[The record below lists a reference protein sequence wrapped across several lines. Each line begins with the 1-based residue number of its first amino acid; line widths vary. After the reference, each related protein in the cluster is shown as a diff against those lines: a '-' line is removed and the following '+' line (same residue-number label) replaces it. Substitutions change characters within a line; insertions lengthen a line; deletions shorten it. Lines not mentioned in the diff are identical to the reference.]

1 MTDDIIGAGLPQE
14 IIGAALPQE
23 IIGAALPRVEG
34 PLKVTG
40 HARYTADHHYPD
52 MLVAVPVCATVA
64 VGSVRHV
71 DCNAARGMPGVHAI
85 LTRES
90 IGNIA
95 RLPEKSRLKIDEKVP
110 PLQDDE
116 VRYYGQFVALVLA
129 DTFEQA
135 RDGARA
141 VRVDYAAA
149 APDVRMAMTPDG
161 EPEVATERGDPE
173 AAYDGAAVQVDE
185 TWCTP
190 IETHNPMELH
200 ATVARWEGDRLTV
213 HETTQAVVN
222 HRGVLAAMLQV
233 PEERVR
239 VVTTH
244 LGGGFGGK
252 LWPWTHSLLA
262 AQAARVAG
270 RPVKLVVTRQMMFR
284 NVGHRTNTQQR
295 IRLAAGADG
304 RLVSLRHDFIHHDS
318 RAGVSEESCG
328 EATGYLYATPNLRV
342 TAATCR
348 RDLGVNTAMRGPGVV
363 PGMFALESA
372 MNELADRLAMD
383 PLALRLVNDTAR
395 DESKD
400 VPFSSRHLRECLE
413 LGAERF
419 GWARRDPA
427 IGAMR
432 DGDTILGW
440 GMASAT
446 WPGTRTK
453 AQVSLSLHDD
463 GTVRVR
469 SATQDIGTGTYTVL
483 AQMAAH
489 ETGVD
494 IARVSVEIGDTDLP
508 PGPTSGGS
516 MATASLVPAVAMA
529 ARHAIRQLLDV
540 AGRLEEGGE
549 PRFAGGRVTPGGLA
563 FGEVLRRAGVE
574 RVEGQGISK
583 GSAADPRAKEV
594 SIRSFGAHFV
604 EVAWQPA
611 MARLAVRRVVSVID
625 GGKIVNARTARNQI
639 EGAVQMGV
647 GMALFEETHY
657 DARYGSPV
665 NGNLADYLVVT
676 HADAPAV
683 DVTFLDYP
691 DQALNE
697 YGARG
702 VGEIGLV
709 GVAPAI
715 TAAVYHATGKR
726 IRSLPVK
733 IEDLLG

>member
-1 MTDDIIGAGLPQE
+1 MSAD
-14 IIGAALPQE
+14 IIGAALPQDV
-23 IIGAALPRVEG
+23 IGAALPRVEG
-34 PLKVTG
+34 PLKVSG
-40 HARYTADHHYPD
+40 HARYTADHHFPD
-52 MLVAVPVCATVA
+52 MLVAVPVCATIA
-64 VGSVRHV
+64 VGTVRHI
-71 DCNAARGMPGVHAI
+71 DCNAARAMPGVRAI
-85 LTRES
+85 LTREN
-90 IGNIA
+90 IGHIA
-95 RLPEKSRLKIDEKVP
+95 RLPEKSRLKIDETVP

-129 DTFEQA
+129 DTFEAA

-141 VRVDYAAA
+141 VQVDYAAS
-149 APDVRMAMTPDG
+149 APDVRMEMAPDD
-161 EPEVATERGDPE
+161 EPEVVTERGDPE
-173 AAYDGAAVQVDE
+173 AAYEKAAAQVDE
-185 TWCTP
+185 TYRTP
-190 IETHNPMELH
+190 VETHNPMELH

-213 HETTQAVVN
+213 YETTQAVVN

-239 VVTTH
+239 VVTSY

-295 IRLAAGADG
+295 MRLAAGADG
-304 RLVSLRHDFIHHDS
+304 RLLSLRQDFLYHDS

-328 EATGYLYATPNLRV
+328 EATGYLYSTPNLRV
-342 TAATCR
+342 TGASCR

-363 PGMFALESA
+363 PGMYAVESA
-372 MNELADRLAMD
+372 MNELADRLGMD
-383 PLALRLVNDTAR
+383 PLALRLLNDTAR

-400 VPFSSRHLRECLE
+400 VPFSSRHLKECLE
-413 LGAERF
+413 LGARRF
-419 GWARRDPA
+419 GWERRDPG

-432 DGDTILGW
+432 DGATILGW

-446 WPGTRTK
+446 WPAMRTT
-453 AQVSLSLHDD
+453 AQVSISLHDD

-489 ETGVD
+489 EMGVD
-494 IARVSVEIGDTDLP
+494 IARVKVEIGDTDFP
-508 PGPTSGGS
+508 AGPVSGGS
-516 MATASLVPAVAMA
+516 MATASLVPAVVMA

-540 AGRLEEGGE
+540 AARLDPDGE
-549 PRFAGGRVTPGGLA
+549 PAFEGGRVMPGGLA
-563 FGEVLRRAGVE
+563 FGEVLRRAAVE
-574 RVEGQGISK
+574 VVEGQGISK
-583 GSAADPRAKEV
+583 GSSADPQAKAV

-604 EVAWQPA
+604 EVGWQPSI
-611 MARLAVRRVVSVID
+611 ARLAVRRVVSVID
-625 GGKIVNARTARNQI
+625 GGRIVNARTARNQI
-639 EGAVQMGV
+639 EGAVHMGV

-657 DARYGSPV
+657 DPRYGAPV
-665 NGNLADYLVVT
+665 NGNLADYLMVT
-676 HADAPAV
+676 HADAPDV

-691 DQALNE
+691 DTALNE

-733 IEDLLG
+733 IEDLLE

>member
-1 MTDDIIGAGLPQE
+1 MRDD
-14 IIGAALPQE
+14 
-23 IIGAALPRVEG
+23 IIGAALPRIEG
-34 PLKVTG
+34 PLKVSG
-40 HARYTADHHYPD
+40 HARYTADHHFPD
-52 MLVAVPVCATVA
+52 MLVAVPVCATIA
-64 VGSVRHV
+64 VGTVRHI
-71 DCNAARGMPGVHAI
+71 DCSAARAMPGVQAI
-85 LTRES
+85 HTKDT
-90 IGNIA
+90 IGHIA
-95 RLPEKSRLKIDEKVP
+95 RLPEKSRLQIDEKVP

-135 RDGARA
+135 RDAARV
-141 VRVDYAAA
+141 VRVEYAAQ
-149 APDVRMAMTPDG
+149 APDVRMDMAPDD
-161 EPEVATERGDPE
+161 EPEVVTERGDAE
-173 AAYDGAAVQVDE
+173 GAFAGSAVQVDE
-185 TWCTP
+185 TYRTP

-213 HETTQAVVN
+213 YETTQAVVN

-239 VVTTH
+239 VVTTY

-270 RPVKLVVTRQMMFR
+270 RPVKLVVTRQMMFC

-304 RLVSLRHDFIHHDS
+304 GLVSLQQDFIYHDS

-328 EATGYLYATPNLRV
+328 EATGYIYSAPNLRV
-342 TAATCR
+342 TGAACR
-348 RDLGVNTAMRGPGVV
+348 RDFGVNTAMRGPGVV
-363 PGMFALESA
+363 PGMYAVESA
-372 MNELADRLAMD
+372 MNELADRLGID
-383 PLALRLVNDTAR
+383 PVALRLRNDTAR

-400 VPFSSRHLRECLE
+400 VPFSSRHLRECIE
-413 LGAERF
+413 LGAEKF
-419 GWARRDPA
+419 GWSRRDPG

-432 DGDTILGW
+432 EGDTILGW

-446 WPGTRTK
+446 WPGQRTK
-453 AQVSLSLHDD
+453 AQVSVSLHDD
-463 GTVRVR
+463 GSVLVR

-494 IARVSVEIGDTDLP
+494 VDRIRVEIGDTDLP
-508 PGPTSGGS
+508 PGPVSGGS
-516 MATASLVPAVAMA
+516 MATASLVPAVIMA

-540 AGRLEEGGE
+540 AGRVLEGGE
-549 PRFAGGRVTPGGLA
+549 AGFDAGCVTPGGLPFA
-563 FGEVLRRAGVE
+563 DVLRRAGVE
-574 RVEGQGISK
+574 RVEGQGVSK
-583 GSAADPRAKEV
+583 GSSSDANAKDV

-604 EVAWQPA
+604 EVAWQPSI
-611 MARLAVRRVVSVID
+611 ARLAVRRVVSVID
-625 GGKIVNARTARNQI
+625 GGRIVNARTARNQI
-639 EGAVQMGV
+639 EGAVHMGV
-647 GMALFEETHY
+647 GMALFEQTHY
-657 DARYGSPV
+657 DPHNGAPV
-665 NGNLADYLVVT
+665 NGNLADYIVAT

-691 DQALNE
+691 DEALNA

-726 IRSLPVK
+726 IRSLPVS
-733 IEDLLG
+733 IEALLG

>member
-1 MTDDIIGAGLPQE
+1 MRDDIIGAP
-14 IIGAALPQE
+14 
-23 IIGAALPRVEG
+23 LPRIEG
-34 PLKVTG
+34 PLKVSG

-52 MLVAVPVCATVA
+52 MLVAVPVCATIA
-64 VGSVRHV
+64 VGTVRHI
-71 DCNAARGMPGVHAI
+71 DCGAARAMPGVHAI
-85 LTRES
+85 HTKDT
-90 IGNIA
+90 IGHIA
-95 RLPEKSRLKIDEKVP
+95 RLPEKSALQIDEKVP
-110 PLQDDE
+110 PLQDDA

-135 RDGARA
+135 RDAARA
-141 VRVDYAAA
+141 VRVQYAAET
-149 APDVRMAMTPDG
+149 PDVRMDMAPDDA
-161 EPEVATERGDPE
+161 PEVATERGDPE
-173 AAYDGAAVQVDE
+173 HAHGYAPVQLDE
-185 TWCTP
+185 TYRTP

-213 HETTQAVVN
+213 HETTQAVMN
-222 HRGVLAAMLQV
+222 HRGVLAAVLQV
-233 PEERVR
+233 PKEHVR
-239 VVTTH
+239 VISTY

-295 IRLAAGADG
+295 IRIAAGNDG
-304 RLVSLRHDFIHHDS
+304 RLVSLQQDFIYHDS

-328 EATGYLYATPNLRV
+328 EATGYIYASPNLRV
-342 TAATCR
+342 TGAACR
-348 RDLGVNTAMRGPGVV
+348 RDFGVNTAMRGPGVV
-363 PGMFALESA
+363 PGMYAVESA
-372 MNELADRLAMD
+372 MNELADRLDMD
-383 PLALRLVNDTAR
+383 PVALRLLNDTAR
-395 DESKD
+395 DESEN
-400 VPFSSRHLRECLE
+400 VPFSSRHLRQCLE
-413 LGAERF
+413 LGAEKF
-419 GWARRDPA
+419 GWPRRDPG

-432 DGDTILGW
+432 EGDTILGW

-446 WPGTRTK
+446 WPGMRGK
-453 AQVSLSLHDD
+453 AQVSVSLCDD
-463 GTVRVR
+463 GTVLVR

-494 IARVSVEIGDTDLP
+494 VGRIKVEIGDTDLP
-508 PGPTSGGS
+508 PGPVSGGS
-516 MATASLVPAVAMA
+516 MATASLVPAVIMA

-540 AGRLEEGGE
+540 AARVVEGDAAYTE
-549 PRFAGGRVTPGGLA
+549 GRVTPGDVA
-563 FGEVLRRAGVE
+563 FGDVLRRAGVE
-574 RVEGQGISK
+574 RVEGQGVSK
-583 GSAADPRAKEV
+583 GSSSDAHAKEV

-611 MARLAVRRVVSVID
+611 IARLAVRRVVSVID
-625 GGKIVNARTARNQI
+625 GGRIVNARTARNQI
-639 EGAVQMGV
+639 EGAVHMGV
-647 GMALFEETHY
+647 GMALFEHTHY
-657 DARYGSPV
+657 DPRSGAPV
-665 NGNLADYLVVT
+665 NGNLADYIVVT

-691 DQALNE
+691 DTALNE

-715 TAAVYHATGKR
+715 TAAVHHATGKR
-726 IRSLPVK
+726 IRSLPVR

>member
-1 MTDDIIGAGLPQE
+1 MNGD
-14 IIGAALPQE
+14 

-34 PLKVTG
+34 PLKVSG
-40 HARYTADHHYPD
+40 HAKYTADHHHPG

-64 VGSVRHV
+64 VGTIRHI
-71 DCNAARGMPGVHAI
+71 DCHAARAMPGVRAI
-85 LTRES
+85 LTRGT
-90 IGNIA
+90 IGHIA
-95 RLPEKSRLKIDEKVP
+95 RLPDRSRLQIDEKVP

-135 RDGARA
+135 RD
-141 VRVDYAAA
+141 AAA
-149 APDVRMAMTPDG
+149 AVQVDYEAATPDVRMDMAPDD
-161 EPEVATERGDPE
+161 EPEVASERGDAD
-173 AAYDGAAVQVDE
+173 AAFGNAAVQVDE
-185 TWCTP
+185 TYRTP
-190 IETHNPMELH
+190 VETHNPMELH

-213 HETTQAVVN
+213 HETTQAIVN

-239 VVTTH
+239 VITSY

-252 LWPWTHSLLA
+252 LWPWAHSLLA

-295 IRLAAGADG
+295 IRLGAGADG
-304 RLVSLRHDFIHHDS
+304 RLLSLRQDFLYHDS

-328 EATGYLYATPNLRV
+328 EATGYIYATPNLRV
-342 TAATCR
+342 TGAACR

-363 PGMFALESA
+363 PGMYAVESA
-372 MNELADRLAMD
+372 MNELADRLRMD
-383 PLALRLVNDTAR
+383 PVALRLLNDTSR

-400 VPFSSRHLRECLE
+400 VAFSSRHLSECLE

-419 GWARRDPA
+419 GWSRRDPG

-432 DGDTILGW
+432 DGDAVLGW

-446 WPGTRTK
+446 WPGMRTK
-453 AQVSLSLHDD
+453 AQVTVRLHDD
-463 GTVRVR
+463 GTVHVR

-494 IARVSVEIGDTDLP
+494 VARVKVEIGDTDLP
-508 PGPTSGGS
+508 PGPVSGGS

-540 AGRLEEGGE
+540 AGRVVGGGE
-549 PRFAGGRVTPGGLA
+549 AAFDAGRVMPGGLA
-563 FGEVLRRAGVE
+563 FADVLRRAGVGH
-574 RVEGQGISK
+574 VEGQGVSK
-583 GSAADPRAKEV
+583 GSSADPHAKDV

-611 MARLAVRRVVSVID
+611 IARLAVRRVVSVID
-625 GGKIVNARTARNQI
+625 GGRIVNARTARNQI
-639 EGAVQMGV
+639 EGAVHMGV

-657 DARYGSPV
+657 DPRHGAPV
-665 NGNLADYLVVT
+665 NANLADYLMVT

-691 DQALNE
+691 DEALNE

-715 TAAVYHATGKR
+715 TAAVHHATGKR
-726 IRSLPVK
+726 IRALPVK
-733 IEDLLG
+733 IEDLLP